1 MPTRVLITG
10 VTGFVGSHLAEYCL
24 DKGCLVFGTG
34 RRRSPHTN
42 VQGILTD
49 RRFELL
55 EMELEDPRSINS
67 AIGTARPDLIFH
79 LAAQSFIPTSF
90 QSPYYTMQV
99 NLMGTLALL
108 ESLRQW
114 SSSASPG
121 IQIAGTSEEYGLVR
135 EDECPIVE
143 TQALRPLS
151 PYAVS
156 KVACDLLGQQYSR
169 AYGMHIIVTRAFN
182 HEGARR
188 GQEFVTSNFA
198 RQAVL
203 LSAGKISELKVGNLD
218 AVRDFSHVK
227 DIVRG
232 YWLALEK
239 GEPGEVYNLC
249 TGKGITMHQ
258 LIDMLSGIVG
268 KELPFSIDPERLR
281 PSDVPYL
288 VGDCSKFRKLTGWAP
303 ELTFEEAMKDLV
315 AYWRE
320 QLDLS

>member
-1 MPTRVLITG
+1 VPRRVLVTG

-24 DKGCLVFGTG
+24 EQGCLVFGTG
-34 RRRSPHTN
+34 RRRSPLTN
-42 VQGILTD
+42 VQGVLSNE
-49 RRFELL
+49 RFKLL
-55 EMELEDPRSINS
+55 EVELEDSRSIYS
-67 AIGTARPDLIFH
+67 AIETARPDTVFH
-79 LAAQSFIPTSF
+79 LAAQSFVPASF
-90 QSPYYTMQV
+90 ESPYYTMQV
-99 NLMGTLALL
+99 NLLGTLALL

-114 SSSASPG
+114 SRDGLPR
-121 IQIAGTSEEYGLVR
+121 IQIAGSSEEYGLAR

-156 KVACDLLGQQYSR
+156 KVACDLLGQQYAR
-169 AYGMHIIVTRAFN
+169 AYGMHIVVTRAFN

-198 RQAVL
+198 QQAVL
-203 LSAGKISELKVGNLD
+203 LSAGKLSGLKVGNLD

-227 DIVRG
+227 DVVRG

-239 GEPGEVYNLC
+239 GEPGEVYNIC
-249 TGKGITMHQ
+249 SGKGTTIRKI
-258 LIDMLSGIVG
+258 IDILSGIVG
-268 KELPFSIDPERLR
+268 RELPFSVDRKRLR

-288 VGDCSKFRKLTGWAP
+288 VGDSSKFRKQTGWEP

-315 AYWRE
+315 AYWRQ
-320 QLDLS
+320 QLGVS